1 MGMTRE
7 YPLQWLTRRLWS
19 WRGEYLST
27 RDDSR
32 YLGSVVTAAGA
43 DRLYPLITGGSSV
56 VEW

>member
-1 MGMTRE
+1 
-7 YPLQWLTRRLWS
+7 LQWLTRRLWS
-19 WRGEYLST
+19 LRGEYLST

-32 YLGSVVTAAGA
+32 YLGSVATAACA